1 MIRYLTSFLFCL
13 FVAVNCFPQ
22 NTKGS
27 FSVTGKVKV
36 DQGVVDGTRIELFKN
51 SVRIQELVINR
62 TGTFRVMV
70 ELNQN
75 YRFLFSNDNYYS
87 KTIDFDTNIP
97 PGVCETNCEFPPY
110 ELALQLYK
118 KVPGVS
124 EMAQPKARI
133 SYNKQ
138 LDVFDPEIL
147 RQESDL
153 KKLINEALSE
163 AKQKAVLYDQKKS
176 MEKKLNYDRLIK
188 EADSYF
194 RTGNLDQAMKT
205 YRDAAMIFPN
215 EKYPRDRVDQ
225 AFHLLV
231 TSEMQKSF
239 GNPSSEN
246 VLKYLNY
253 GDLKFSEREYT
264 VAKLAYE
271 SALAVKP
278 DDQTIK
284 AKVEKSENEVRKI
297 KDLAWEEIN
306 HKRDVYASRT
316 VKYNQL
322 IASGD
327 ELLGKE
333 NIIDAK
339 DRYAQAATQI
349 DENSYALLMLQ
360 KIGEIIS
367 NEEFA
372 IRLNRERDEADKK
385 RLIEARNKAYYDAIA
400 EADQLL
406 TQRLYLDA
414 IENYELA
421 LTIKEYE
428 LYPRKQIETIKDILA
443 KLQLN
448 GEEYNRLIRE
458 GDLAMQ
464 QTNYLPAKESFE
476 KAHRLVPEEKY
487 ALQKI
492 AEIDKLM
499 KVQTAENAL
508 QEQYL
513 KVLGEAD
520 ALFNQKKYSEAIASY
535 QKASGIKPTEKYPK
549 EQVLKIRGMLSR
561 ESDEQKLLLQKQTE
575 YDQVIDQADESF
587 ERQSY
592 PSARSLYLKALQIF
606 PGQEYPSNQI
616 KKIDELLRQMAENVQ
631 GTKSRLDEID
641 FANLQHLNKDDR
653 DAAFKEAMELGE
665 SFMKSKEWGIA
676 RFYFRRALSLIP
688 EEATAK
694 QRLNDADRMLRG
706 NDVDESK
713 FTEFVKKADES
724 FKTGDISV
732 AKFYYAKAL
741 EIKPADTYTKE
752 RFNVTDQL
760 LRSTQASAGE
770 REFDDAISKGDNAFA
785 AKNYSL
791 ARFFYRKALSLKP
804 GNARASEKLNQ
815 SESALGQEK
824 TDTGN
829 SEYDRN
835 IMLGNQA
842 FQQQNYGV
850 AKSYYR
856 QALTIKPND
865 PYSKEQLSKIDQL
878 IKK

>member
-1 MIRYLTSFLFCL
+1 MIRYLTGFLFCF
-13 FVAVNCFPQ
+13 FVATNCFPQ

-36 DQGVVDGTRIELFKN
+36 DQGVVDGTRIELFRN
-51 SVRIQELVINR
+51 NVRIQELLINR

-87 KTIDFDTNIP
+87 KTIDFDTSIP
-97 PGVCETNCEFPPY
+97 SDVCESGCDFPPY
-110 ELALQLYK
+110 ELALLLYK
-118 KVPGVS
+118 KVPGVQ
-124 EMAQPKARI
+124 EMTQPKARI

-147 RQESDL
+147 RQDSDL
-153 KKLINEALSE
+153 KKLINEALSD

-225 AFHLLV
+225 SFHLLV

-246 VLKYLNY
+246 FLKYLNY

-271 SALAVKP
+271 CALAVKP
-278 DDQTIK
+278 DDQSVK
-284 AKVEKSENEVRKI
+284 AKVEKSDNEVKKI

-316 VKYNQL
+316 AKYNQL
-322 IASGD
+322 ITSGD

-367 NEEFA
+367 NEDFA
-372 IRLNRERDEADKK
+372 IKLNKEREEADKK
-385 RLIEARNKAYYDAIA
+385 RLADARNKAYLDAIA

-406 TQRLYLDA
+406 VQRLYLDA

-421 LTIKEYE
+421 LTIKDYE
-428 LYPRKQIETIKDILA
+428 LYPRKQIETIKDIMA

-458 GDLAMQ
+458 GDLSMQ

-476 KAHRLVPEEKY
+476 KAHRLIPEEKY
-487 ALQKI
+487 ALQKLE
-492 AEIDKLM
+492 EIDKLM
-499 KVQTAENAL
+499 KIQTAENAI

-513 KVLGEAD
+513 KVLAEAD
-520 ALFNQKKYSEAIASY
+520 ALFNQKKYSEAITSY
-535 QKASGIKPTEKYPK
+535 QKALGIKPAEKYPK
-549 EQVLKIRGMLSR
+549 DQILKIRGILSR
-561 ESDEQKLLLQKQTE
+561 ESEEQKLLFQKQTD
-575 YDQVIDQADESF
+575 YDQFISQADELF
-587 ERQSY
+587 EKQSY
-592 PSARSLYLKALQIF
+592 PSARSLYSKSLQIF
-606 PGQEYPSNQI
+606 PGMEYPSNQI
-616 KKIDELLRQMAENVQ
+616 KKIDELLRQMAENAQ
-631 GTKSRLDEID
+631 QTKSRLEEID
-641 FANLQHLNKDDR
+641 FTNLQNLSKEDR

-688 EEATAK
+688 EEAMAK
-694 QRLNDADRMLRG
+694 QRLNEADRMLRG

-713 FTEFVKKADES
+713 FIEFIKKADES

-741 EIKPADTYTKE
+741 EIKPTDTYTKE
-752 RFNVTDQL
+752 RFEVTDQL
-760 LRSTQASAGE
+760 LKSTQASVGD
-770 REFDDAISKGDNAFA
+770 RDFDDAISKGDNAYA

-804 GNARASEKLNQ
+804 GNLKASDKLKQ
-815 SESALGQEK
+815 SENALGQEK

-835 IMLGNQA
+835 IQLGNQA